1 MDNNNEKWNEVL
13 QLVKKEMLPTGFD
26 TWIKPLVLKSIDTE
40 KGTIDLITYS
50 EMSKSILANRYT
62 PLLQKA
68 IYEIYGQEFT
78 VNLLI
83 SEDVNSSDKEST
95 AKEQEYYEKVMQ
107 RPGNDELQLN
117 PKYNFS
123 TFVVGASNEL
133 AYAASFAVAKS
144 PATTYN
150 PLFLYGSS
158 GTGKTHLMKAIA
170 NRVKEKNP
178 DANVIF
184 VKGEIFTN
192 ELIKNI
198 TKKTTAKFKE
208 KYRNA
213 DMLLIDDVQFI
224 AGKVSTQEEFF
235 HTFNALYDAHK
246 QIILTSDRPPRDIQ
260 HLEDRILTRFEGGLI
275 VDIQPPD
282 TELRIAIAKSKA
294 EIMNVRL
301 SNDVLTFIGENIKSN
316 VRQIEGAIKKLG
328 AYGFVNQT
336 PITVDMVKNLLSA
349 VIDNAES
356 PELMAD
362 KIIENISKR
371 YDISVEDIK
380 GKKRTKEI
388 VSARHIAVYVVR
400 EVTGMSFPNIAKLF
414 NRDHTTMLS
423 SIDVVEEEMSKN
435 SAYEHEI
442 DSIIKEFK
450 S

>member
-1 MDNNNEKWNEVL
+1 
-13 QLVKKEMLPTGFD
+13 
-26 TWIKPLVLKSIDTE
+26 
-40 KGTIDLITYS
+40 
-50 EMSKSILANRYT
+50 
-62 PLLQKA
+62 
-68 IYEIYGQEFT
+68 
-78 VNLLI
+78 
-83 SEDVNSSDKEST
+83 
-95 AKEQEYYEKVMQ
+95 
-107 RPGNDELQLN
+107 
-117 PKYNFS
+117 
-123 TFVVGASNEL
+123 
-133 AYAASFAVAKS
+133 
-144 PATTYN
+144 
-150 PLFLYGSS
+150 
-158 GTGKTHLMKAIA
+158 MKAIA

-192 ELIKNI
+192 ELIESI

-294 EIMNVRL
+294 EIMNVKL

-380 GKKRTKEI
+380 GKSERKK
-388 VSARHIAVYVVR
+388 
-400 EVTGMSFPNIAKLF
+400 SFRQDILPF
-414 NRDHTTMLS
+414 M
-423 SIDVVEEEMSKN
+423 
-435 SAYEHEI
+435 
-442 DSIIKEFK
+442 
-450 S
+450 

>member
-1 MDNNNEKWNEVL
+1 MDLWFNKLELVHLDSEVAVITTPSDAFVDLLNTRYGDQIAAIFEEMLDFYVEVRIFPSKNFDLEAAVRSVTENADEK
-13 QLVKKEMLPTGFD
+13 KKEGVRAQSDFYHAGEDSPE
-26 TWIKPLVLKSIDTE
+26 IQLKNDGE
-40 KGTIDLITYS
+40 
-50 EMSKSILANRYT
+50 YT
-62 PLLQKA
+62 FENF
-68 IYEIYGQEFT
+68 IVG
-78 VNLLI
+78 
-83 SEDVNSSDKEST
+83 SSNKF
-95 AKEQEYYEKVMQ
+95 AH
-107 RPGNDELQLN
+107 
-117 PKYNFS
+117 
-123 TFVVGASNEL
+123 
-133 AYAASFAVAKS
+133 AASLAVANA
-144 PATTYN
+144 PASAYN

-192 ELIKNI
+192 ELIESI

-294 EIMNVRL
+294 EIMDVRR